1 MSDEETQESLS
12 MVEDLIAEV
21 KVLKARVESLE
32 SENDILIK
40 NQEDPTIMMRKAGWI
55 SMVTPHA
62 AETFDPLNRDIE
74 SSSATVGPFSG
85 SGDMITKSRF
95 DEIQEWEDAE
105 REMRQ

>member
-40 NQEDPTIMMRKAGWI
+40 NQEDPAIMMRKAGWI

-62 AETFDPLNRDIE
+62 AETFDPLNRDTD
-74 SSSATVGPFSG
+74 SAGATVGPFAG

>member
-21 KVLKARVESLE
+21 KVLKARVENLE
-32 SENDILIK
+32 SENDLLIK
-40 NQEDPTIMMRKAGWI
+40 NQEDPAIMMRKAGWI
-55 SMVTPHA
+55 SIVTPH
-62 AETFDPLNRDIE
+62 AETFDPLNRDTE
-74 SSSATVGPFSG
+74 ATSATVGPFSG

>member
-32 SENDILIK
+32 SENAILIK
-40 NQEDPTIMMRKAGWI
+40 NQEDPAIMMRKAGWI

-62 AETFDPLNRDIE
+62 AETFDPLNRDTD
-74 SSSATVGPFSG
+74 SAGATVGPFAG